1 MPDSK
6 DKTSDR
12 ERVKKSQVTRGVR
25 ADDGK
30 THVPADEPSVSDH
43 PGGDSDV
50 PVLDPTNPA
59 SKPYGTTRDQ
69 VANME
74 GEGQAQTPGQEPP
87 AGINEKAGKGRGKGE
102 RH

>member
-6 DKTSDR
+6 DKKSGR
-12 ERVKKSQVTRGVR
+12 ERVKKSQVT
-25 ADDGK
+25 
-30 THVPADEPSVSDH
+30 
-43 PGGDSDV
+43 DV

-87 AGINEKAGKGRGKGE
+87 ADINEKAGKGREKGE

>member
-6 DKTSDR
+6 KKTSGP
-12 ERVKKSQVTRGVR
+12 ERVKKSQ
-25 ADDGK
+25 
-30 THVPADEPSVSDH
+30 
-43 PGGDSDV
+43 V

-74 GEGQAQTPGQEPP
+74 GEGQAQTPGQEQP
-87 AGINEKAGKGRGKGE
+87 ADINEKAGKGREKGE

>member
-6 DKTSDR
+6 DKKSGR
-12 ERVKKSQVTRGVR
+12 ERVERSQVT
-25 ADDGK
+25 
-30 THVPADEPSVSDH
+30 
-43 PGGDSDV
+43 DV

-74 GEGQAQTPGQEPP
+74 GEGQAQTPGQEQP
-87 AGINEKAGKGRGKGE
+87 ADINEKAGKGREKGE

>member
-6 DKTSDR
+6 DNKSVR
-12 ERVKKSQVTRGVR
+12 ERVKKNQVT
-25 ADDGK
+25 
-30 THVPADEPSVSDH
+30 
-43 PGGDSDV
+43 DV
-50 PVLDPTNPA
+50 PVLDPTNPD

-74 GEGQAQTPGQEPP
+74 GEGQAQTPGQEQP
-87 AGINEKAGKGRGKGE
+87 AGINEKAGKGREKGE

>member
-6 DKTSDR
+6 DKKSGR
-12 ERVKKSQVTRGVR
+12 ERVKKNQVT
-25 ADDGK
+25 
-30 THVPADEPSVSDH
+30 
-43 PGGDSDV
+43 DV

-74 GEGQAQTPGQEPP
+74 GEGQAQTPGQEQP
-87 AGINEKAGKGRGKGE
+87 ADIKEKAGKGREKGE
-102 RH
+102 PH

>member
-6 DKTSDR
+6 DKKSGR
-12 ERVKKSQVTRGVR
+12 ERVKKNQVT
-25 ADDGK
+25 
-30 THVPADEPSVSDH
+30 
-43 PGGDSDV
+43 DV

-87 AGINEKAGKGRGKGE
+87 ADIKEKAGKGREKGE

>member
-6 DKTSDR
+6 DKKSGR
-12 ERVKKSQVTRGVR
+12 ERVKKSQVT
-25 ADDGK
+25 
-30 THVPADEPSVSDH
+30 
-43 PGGDSDV
+43 DV

-74 GEGQAQTPGQEPP
+74 GEGQAQTPGQEQP
-87 AGINEKAGKGRGKGE
+87 ADINEKAGKGREKGE

>member
-6 DKTSDR
+6 DKKSGR
-12 ERVKKSQVTRGVR
+12 QQVKKSPVT
-25 ADDGK
+25 
-30 THVPADEPSVSDH
+30 
-43 PGGDSDV
+43 DV
-50 PVLDPTNPA
+50 PVLDPKNPA

-87 AGINEKAGKGRGKGE
+87 ADINEKAGKGPEKGE

>member
-6 DKTSDR
+6 EKTSGR
-12 ERVKKSQVTRGVR
+12 ERVKKSVR
-25 ADDGK
+25 DDERK
-30 THVPADEPSVSDH
+30 THVPAD
-43 PGGDSDV
+43 GDSDV

-74 GEGQAQTPGQEPP
+74 GEGQAQTPGQEQP
-87 AGINEKAGKGRGKGE
+87 AGINEKAGKGREKGE